1 MLKII
6 FKNSNNQ
13 LSVMMPTNEFM
24 ATLTGTEEEK
34 LIHLA
39 NKDLPTGTK
48 YEIIDSNEMP
58 NDDTFFDAW
67 EYVAGANELS
77 SADLSLDD
85 QLKYNQITQEEFDNA
100 S

>member
-67 EYVAGANELS
+67 EYVAGASEQT
-77 SADLSLDD
+77 SADLTEEELAS
-85 QLKYNQITQEEFDNA
+85 YNMTENL
-100 S
+100 

>member
-6 FKNSNNQ
+6 FNNSNNQ

-48 YEIIDSNEMP
+48 FEIIESTNMP
-58 NDDTFFDAW
+58 NEDTFFDAW
-67 EYVAGANELS
+67 EYVAGASEKT
-77 SADLSLDD
+77 SADLSAEDLI
-85 QLKYNQITQEEFDNA
+85 KYNMTENL
-100 S
+100 